1 MEPYMT
7 DVAVITGGAGGMG
20 LATAQILGGDHTIL
34 LSDVK
39 EGRLDRAVEDLRVLG
54 IDCHGAVC
62 DVADRES
69 VRKLDERAP
78 GLGRVTSVVHTAG
91 LSPRMGSARRILD
104 VNAVGTA
111 YVVDA
116 FMALAKEGFALVN
129 VASSAGHMSGPKP
142 KRTFALAESDPDHMA
157 RRLHSICRAL
167 PGKHRPD
174 VAYMLSKSFVIW
186 CSRDRAETFGARGA
200 RILSVSPGSIDTEMG
215 RLEADSGSRELAA
228 RCAGPIR
235 PDQRDRRDPGILRRR
250 QTRLPDRRRH
260 PGRRRRRR
268 KDDHP
273 RHLGNGAPG
282 PLTANGTDRGL
293 PVDRPGVSS

>member
-1 MEPYMT
+1 MT

-39 EGRLDRAVEDLRVLG
+39 EGPLDRAVEELRVLG

-69 VRKLDERAP
+69 VRELAERAP

-142 KRTFALAESDPDHMA
+142 KR
-157 RRLHSICRAL
+157 R
-167 PGKHRPD
+167 
-174 VAYMLSKSFVIW
+174 
-186 CSRDRAETFGARGA
+186 
-200 RILSVSPGSIDTEMG
+200 
-215 RLEADSGSRELAA
+215 
-228 RCAGPIR
+228 
-235 PDQRDRRDPGILRRR
+235 
-250 QTRLPDRRRH
+250 
-260 PGRRRRRR
+260 
-268 KDDHP
+268 
-273 RHLGNGAPG
+273 
-282 PLTANGTDRGL
+282 
-293 PVDRPGVSS
+293 